1 MRGWRMPSTP
11 ITRMWS
17 ATTRRDGRSMRVF
30 ACILAISLA
39 LGGVAEAAPKRVA
52 SLNLCTDQLLLLLAA
67 PEQIVSV
74 THLSHQ
80 QAETPL
86 WKRPRNYE
94 ENDGSLLSV
103 VVTSPTL
110 VIPMGVGARAGVG
123 LPD

>member
-1 MRGWRMPSTP
+1 
-11 ITRMWS
+11 
-17 ATTRRDGRSMRVF
+17 MRVF

-74 THLSHQ
+74 THLSHK

-86 WKRPRNYE
+86 WKRARHYE

-103 VVTSPTL
+103 VGHRTDL
-110 VIPMGVGARAGVG
+110 VLTMGGGARAWVVIAAWKSGVEG
-123 LPD
+123 RGGE